1 MLRYLWAQDRNGVI
15 GYKNDLPWHLPAD
28 LRYFKA
34 QTIGKTIVMGRKTY
48 ESIGR
53 PLPQRVNIV
62 LTTDRTFHADG
73 IIVMHSKQ
81 AVLDYAATATEAVVI
96 TGGSAIFELF
106 KDEADELLMTF
117 IDESFEGD
125 TYIPAFSW
133 DKFELVNSVTGVVD
147 EKNIYAHEYRTYQV
161 K

>member
-1 MLRYLWAQDRNGVI
+1 MLRYLWAQDKNGVI

-34 QTIGKTIVMGRKTY
+34 QTVGKTIVMGRKTY
-48 ESIGR
+48 QSIGR

-62 LTTDRTFHADG
+62 LTTDPTFQAEG
-73 IIVMHSKQ
+73 VRVMHSKQ
-81 AVLDYAATATEAVVI
+81 AVLDYAATADEAVVI

-106 KDEADELLMTF
+106 RDEADELLMTF

-125 TYIPAFSW
+125 TYMPAFAW
-133 DKFELVNSVTGVVD
+133 DKYELVKCVPGVVD
-147 EKNIYAHEYRTYQV
+147 EKNRYDHEYRTYRAR
-161 K
+161 